1 MNEQATLVKALSM
14 LALLSHH
21 YGYSVRE
28 LAEKNECT
36 ERTVRRYLRTFR
48 EAGYV
53 IGNRRGLYH
62 IDRERTRQRL
72 GIDPGEL
79 LFFTRE
85 EAEILNAA
93 ISSIEASTDVRE
105 NLIRRLYSFYDD
117 ERIIWK
123 AARGEEAGPARI
135 IIDAIRNKRQVKIA
149 EYTHST
155 ANRGIREILVEP
167 LGFAFSFTRVWA
179 YVHYYKRNMV
189 MRLSGIAGIKA
200 TDNPFRHEERHQKG
214 LTDPFRGYGF
224 ETRKVRIE
232 MNTRAYGLMIDE
244 FPLTRQYISADGRDG
259 DYVLETEVCNYREI
273 GRFLLGLPDSII
285 RIEPDDLRQ
294 YVRDM
299 HRLAIEPGFIPA
311 QPVYSYPGECVWE
324 F

>member
-1 MNEQATLVKALSM
+1 MNEQTTLVKALEM
-14 LALLSHH
+14 LVLLSHH
-21 YGYSVRE
+21 YGYSVRD
-28 LAEKNECT
+28 LAERNECT

-53 IGNRRGLYH
+53 LGNRGGLYH
-62 IDRERTRQRL
+62 IDRNRTRQRL

-79 LFFTRE
+79 LFFTKE
-85 EAEILNAA
+85 EAQILNAA
-93 ISSIEASTDVRE
+93 INTIEASTDVRE

-117 ERIIWK
+117 ERMAWK
-123 AARGEEAGPARI
+123 ATRGEEAGPARI
-135 IIDAIRNKRQVKIA
+135 IIDAIRNKRQVKIT

-155 ANRGIREILVEP
+155 ANRGLREIVVEP
-167 LGFAFSFTRVWA
+167 LGFAFSFTRVWV

-189 MRLSGIAGIKA
+189 MRLSGIAGIRD
-200 TDNPFRHEERHQKG
+200 TDNPFRHEERHQMG

-224 ETRKVRIE
+224 ETRKVRIV
-232 MNTRAYGLMIDE
+232 MNTRAYGLMTDE
-244 FPLTRQYISADGRDG
+244 FPLTRQYISSACDG

-273 GRFLLGLPDSII
+273 GRFLLGLPGSII

-294 YVRDM
+294 YVHDM
-299 HRLAIEPGFIPA
+299 HRVAIEPGFRPA
-311 QPVYSYPGECVWE
+311 QAEYSYPGECVWE

>member
-1 MNEQATLVKALSM
+1 MNEQTTLVKALEM
-14 LALLSHH
+14 LVLLSHH
-21 YGYSVRE
+21 YGYSVRD
-28 LAEKNECT
+28 LAERNECT

-53 IGNRRGLYH
+53 LGNRGGLYH
-62 IDRERTRQRL
+62 IDRNRTRQKL

-79 LFFTRE
+79 LFFTKE
-85 EAEILNAA
+85 EAQILNAA
-93 ISSIEASTDVRE
+93 INTIEASTHVRE

-117 ERIIWK
+117 ERMAWK
-123 AARGEEAGPARI
+123 ATRGEEAGPARI
-135 IIDAIRNKRQVKIA
+135 IIDAIRNKRQVRIA

-155 ANRGIREILVEP
+155 ANRGLREIVVEP
-167 LGFAFSFTRVWA
+167 LGFAFSFTRVWV

-189 MRLSGIAGIKA
+189 MRLSGIAGIRA

-244 FPLTRQYISADGRDG
+244 FPLTRQYISAARHG

-273 GRFLLGLPDSII
+273 GRFLLGLPGSII

-294 YVRDM
+294 YVHDM
-299 HRLAIEPGFIPA
+299 HRVAIEPGFRPA
-311 QPVYSYPGECVWE
+311 QAEYSYPGECVWE

>member
-1 MNEQATLVKALSM
+1 MNEQTTLVKALNM
-14 LALLSHH
+14 LVLLSHH
-21 YGYSVRE
+21 YGYSVRD

-36 ERTVRRYLRTFR
+36 ERTVSRYLRTFR

-53 IGNRRGLYH
+53 LGNRSGLYH
-62 IDRERTRQRL
+62 IDRGRTRQRL

-79 LFFTRE
+79 LFFTDE
-85 EAEILNAA
+85 EAQILNAA
-93 ISSIEASTDVRE
+93 INTIEASTDVRE
-105 NLIRRLYSFYDD
+105 NLVMRLYTFYDD
-117 ERIIWK
+117 DRTVWK
-123 AARGEEAGPARI
+123 ATRGEEAGPARI
-135 IIDAIRNKRQVKIA
+135 IIDAIRNKRQVKIT

-155 ANRGIREILVEP
+155 ANRGLREILAEP
-167 LGFAFSFTRVWA
+167 LGFAFSFTRVWV

-189 MRLSGIAGIKA
+189 MRLSGIAGIRA

-224 ETRKVRIE
+224 ETRKVRIV

-244 FPLTRQYISADGRDG
+244 FPLTRQYISAARDG
-259 DYVLETEVCNYREI
+259 DYVLETEVCTYREI
-273 GRFLLGLPDSII
+273 GRFLLGLPGSII

-294 YVRDM
+294 YVHDM
-299 HRLAIEPGFIPA
+299 HRVAIEPGFRPA
-311 QPVYSYPGECVWE
+311 QAEYSYPGECVWE

>member
-1 MNEQATLVKALSM
+1 MNEQTTLVKALEM
-14 LALLSHH
+14 LVLLSHH
-21 YGYSVRE
+21 YGYSVRD
-28 LAEKNECT
+28 LAERNECT

-53 IGNRRGLYH
+53 LGNRGGLYH
-62 IDRERTRQRL
+62 IDRNRTRQKL

-79 LFFTRE
+79 LFFTKE
-85 EAEILNAA
+85 EAQILNAA
-93 ISSIEASTDVRE
+93 INTIEASTHVRE

-117 ERIIWK
+117 ERMAWK
-123 AARGEEAGPARI
+123 ATRGEEAGPARI
-135 IIDAIRNKRQVKIA
+135 IIDAIRNKRQVRIA

-155 ANRGIREILVEP
+155 ANRGLREMVVEP
-167 LGFAFSFTRVWA
+167 LGFAFSFTRVWV

-189 MRLSGIAGIKA
+189 MRLSGIAGIRA
-200 TDNPFRHEERHQKG
+200 TDNPFRHEERHQMG
-214 LTDPFRGYGF
+214 FTDPFRGYGF

-232 MNTRAYGLMIDE
+232 MNTRAYGLMTDE
-244 FPLTRQYISADGRDG
+244 FPLTRQYISAARDG

-273 GRFLLGLPDSII
+273 GRFLLGLPGSII

-294 YVRDM
+294 YLHDM
-299 HRLAIEPGFIPA
+299 HRVAIEPGFRPA
-311 QPVYSYPGECVWE
+311 QAEYSFPGECVWE